1 MNMIDIDRTAHEL
14 VQVLRNEFG
23 TFTEDEIDSSR
34 HTSAVEATQMEI
46 DYEARQ
52 YRRALRN
59 RMHELA
65 PDLFR
70 IPLIKIGPKS

>member
-1 MNMIDIDRTAHEL
+1 MNKIEIDKTAQALVRMLRT
-14 VQVLRNEFG
+14 EFG
-23 TFTEDEIDSSR
+23 TFTEDEIDSPR

-52 YRRALRN
+52 IKRALRN

>member
-23 TFTEDEIDSSR
+23 TFTEDEIDSPR
-34 HTSAVEATQMEI
+34 HTSAVEATKMEI

-52 YRRALRN
+52 IKRALRN